1 MRARILS
8 DSNISYLIYMNILY
22 THVPGSSQDGI
33 WHSTGNYLIIDS
45 AEIHTKLLNP
55 YQTCI
60 LKSRDLAE
68 TFAETYGHISAMP
81 TLLI

>member
-1 MRARILS
+1 MAQYR
-8 DSNISYLIYMNILY
+8 
-22 THVPGSSQDGI
+22 
-33 WHSTGNYLIIDS
+33 
-45 AEIHTKLLNP
+45 KLLDNRLCRNP